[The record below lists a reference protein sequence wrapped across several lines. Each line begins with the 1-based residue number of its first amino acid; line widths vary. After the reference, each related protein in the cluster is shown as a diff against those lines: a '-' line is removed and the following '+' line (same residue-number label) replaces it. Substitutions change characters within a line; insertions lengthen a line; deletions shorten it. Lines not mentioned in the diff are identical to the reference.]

1 MRPRRIH
8 SFRTRNPCVAIVE
21 PAILDV
27 DRRSKM
33 ATIEDGDINSNG
45 ENPSFKNI
53 LCVYNIIIWIPGPS
67 DSRQK
72 FVAEIGLIFQIVKKI
87 RGRSTLPKTKREI
100 GGCPPSDQV
109 VASAK
114 AWFHYN

>member
-1 MRPRRIH
+1 MTVFDTLMAVP
-8 SFRTRNPCVAIVE
+8 SFQFLTNAAEKDTFFRTRNPCVAIVE

-87 RGRSTLPKTKREI
+87 RGRS
-100 GGCPPSDQV
+100 
-109 VASAK
+109 
-114 AWFHYN
+114 